1 MAPLRSLS
9 PNAPARFVSIT
20 DLAKRVGTT
29 ARALRHYQDRGL
41 IRSHRLARNVRA
53 YDLETVAIVETI
65 VAFRDVGL
73 PISTIGEILSL
84 GSTPLAQAKDTRA
97 ALKQARAVD
106 EQRIARIDA
115 MLKGLAEPSGSLFAA
130 APRVVSPPRPISFDQ
145 VLGNSDRMKGVS
157 G

>member
-1 MAPLRSLS
+1 MVPLKPLSL
-9 PNAPARFVSIT
+9 NAPARFVSIS

-65 VAFRDVGL
+65 VALRDVGL
-73 PISTIGEILSL
+73 PISTIEEILSL
-84 GSTPLAQAKDTRA
+84 GSKPLAQAKAARA

-106 EQRIARIDA
+106 EQRIVRIDA
-115 MLKGLAEPSGSLFAA
+115 ILKVLAEPCGSLLAA
-130 APRVVSPPRPISFDQ
+130 APTVVSPPRRTSLDQ
-145 VLGNSDRMKGVS
+145 VLGSSDRMEGIT